1 MARWSTRCDG
11 IGHFTQCCVTPYNF
25 SNEALSVVNGHH
37 SGGVGPAVNR
47 RIVSCRLGQPTWM
60 WAEGAFYRDVTSRPY
75 PIAERNKMREPRQRR
90 FTAGSPGCQGGGD

>member
-1 MARWSTRCDG
+1 MHRPDKMRKASHQAFVPITFNKDE
-11 IGHFTQCCVTPYNF
+11 
-25 SNEALSVVNGHH
+25 SSVKAKYF

-47 RIVSCRLGQPTWM
+47 RIVSCRPGQPTWM

>member
-25 SNEALSVVNGHH
+25 SNEALSVVHGHH

-47 RIVSCRLGQPTWM
+47 RIVSCRPGQPTWM